1 MGMHGCRWR
10 QLLLVAT
17 RCRVSLTLP
26 TGDDVNTVTE
36 AQWVRIPL
44 RDPSASL
51 SKAEARNAAS
61 LQETC
66 TEVRVPVC
74 AEANPLDPH
83 WQFKVI

>member
-1 MGMHGCRWR
+1 MIFGWADAR

-26 TGDDVNTVTE
+26 TGDEVNTVTE

-44 RDPSASL
+44 RDPSTSL
-51 SKAEARNAAS
+51 PKAEARNAAS

-66 TEVRVPVC
+66 TEVRLLTPVC
-74 AEANPLDPH
+74 LLA
-83 WQFKVI
+83 